1 MKAIKTELGLKMAI
15 RQLEND
21 QVMEWVLLREEL
33 HTTAESLKPSNL
45 IKETFKNISPIGLA
59 AGYLSK
65 ALIIGGSHNPL
76 KNLLGSV
83 LQLGI
88 TRIVSKLRDE

>member
-1 MKAIKTELGLKMAI
+1 MKTIKTELDMKMAI

-21 QVMEWVLLREEL
+21 QVLEWVLLREEL
-33 HTTAESLKPSNL
+33 HTTA
-45 IKETFKNISPIGLA
+45 KNISPIGLA

-65 ALIIGGSHNPL
+65 ALIIGRSHSPL

-83 LQLGI
+83 IQLGI